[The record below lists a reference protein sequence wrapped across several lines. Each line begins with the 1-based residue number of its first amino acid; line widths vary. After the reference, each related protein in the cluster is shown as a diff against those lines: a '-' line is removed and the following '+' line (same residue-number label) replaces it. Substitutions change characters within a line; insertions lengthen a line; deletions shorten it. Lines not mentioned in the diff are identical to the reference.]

1 MADDIRL
8 TLACGDYDRT
18 RPLWDG
24 SVHPEGITLD
34 CVVREPNE
42 IFRRMLKDEEFDVSE
57 MSLSNYIMEC
67 GKSPRRFVAIPVFL
81 SRAFRHSNIYIHKP
95 SGIREARDLRGKR
108 IGVSEYHTTLALWLR
123 GILWEEYQVS
133 PEEVEW
139 FTGGVEGPGPDDR
152 MGDFA
157 PPPGVKIHRIPPG
170 KCLSGMLE
178 DGEIDVL
185 LNPRKPGCFDG
196 RKITRLW
203 ENYREMET
211 DYYARTKIFPIMHVV
226 VIRRDVALKYPWA
239 AEPLQRLRPGEENR
253 AGEIDRDGYPAGDCL
268 GIFEAEKAM
277 ELMGRDY
284 WPYGVEANRHV
295 LETMLR
301 YAKEQGLCLPR
312 ITVDN
317 LFPATIAE

>member
-95 SGIREARDLRGKR
+95 SEIPGGPGPSGEADRRFR
-108 IGVSEYHTTLALWLR
+108 IPHHPGALAP
-123 GILWEEYQVS
+123 GDPVGEYQVS

-139 FTGGVEGPGPDDR
+139 FTGGVEGPGPNDR

-226 VIRRDVALKYPWA
+226 VLRRDVALKYPWA
-239 AEPLQRLRPGEENR
+239 ARSLWQRLRPGEENR
-253 AGEIDRDGYPAGDCL
+253 AGELTGMAPCR
-268 GIFEAEKAM
+268 
-277 ELMGRDY
+277 
-284 WPYGVEANRHV
+284 
-295 LETMLR
+295 
-301 YAKEQGLCLPR
+301 
-312 ITVDN
+312 
-317 LFPATIAE
+317 